1 MSDCERGEETMKEIK
16 CTACER
22 GCTLRADSDL
32 YEITISGNKC
42 PRGKEY
48 ALGEYINPTREVT
61 FNVRVRGG
69 SSPVVSAKTAYPIA
83 VTKILPLSR
92 LLLKL
97 SVDAPVAEGQPLF
110 ASLLG
115 ERIVSTSAVEKEAL

>member
-1 MSDCERGEETMKEIK
+1 MKEIK

-22 GCTLRADSDL
+22 GCILRADSDL

-48 ALGEYINPTREVT
+48 ALSEYINPTREVT

-69 SSPVVSAKTAYPIA
+69 CSPVVSAKTAHPIA
-83 VTKILPLSR
+83 VSKILPLSR
-92 LLLKL
+92 LLIKL
-97 SVDAPVAEGQPLF
+97 SVDAPVAEGQTLF

-115 ERIVSTSAVEKEAL
+115 ERIISTSAVEKEVL